1 MRFPIDGVK
10 VGHWD
15 DQVART
21 GCTVVLL
28 PEGTV
33 ASGAVRGGAPA
44 TRDFSLLSP
53 ERQVAQVNAV
63 LMTGGSVFGLAAA
76 DGVVGFLEEQGV
88 GFPTGAG
95 PIPIVVGMGLFDL
108 LAGEPGV
115 RPGPEQGR
123 AAVESASEEFLTGV
137 VGAGTGATVGKWAGR
152 DKALPGGLGF
162 GVTQKGEVMVAALA
176 AVNALGQPDD
186 GTQSAAVSNGTFTAW
201 PTRRD
206 HFQENTTLITVVTN
220 AVLSK
225 MDCFLLAQSGHD
237 GLARA
242 IFPPHLG
249 SDGDAVVAAATGKV
263 EADSVDVVRALVVAA
278 VEQAVHQA
286 C

>member
-1 MRFPIDGVK
+1 M
-10 VGHWD
+10 
-15 DQVART
+15 
-21 GCTVVLL
+21 
-28 PEGTV
+28 
-33 ASGAVRGGAPA
+33 
-44 TRDFSLLSP
+44 
-53 ERQVAQVNAV
+53 
-63 LMTGGSVFGLAAA
+63 
-76 DGVVGFLEEQGV
+76 
-88 GFPTGAG
+88 
-95 PIPIVVGMGLFDL
+95 
-108 LAGEPGV
+108 
-115 RPGPEQGR
+115 
-123 AAVESASEEFLTGV
+123 
-137 VGAGTGATVGKWAGR
+137 
-152 DKALPGGLGF
+152 
-162 GVTQKGEVMVAALA
+162 
-176 AVNALGQPDD
+176 
-186 GTQSAAVSNGTFTAW
+186 
-201 PTRRD
+201 RD

>member
-33 ASGAVRGGAPA
+33 ASGEVRGGAPA

-201 PTRRD
+201 PNSHD

-225 MDCFLLAQSGHD
+225 TECFLLAQSGHD

-286 C
+286 Y

>member
-15 DQVART
+15 DQMART

-33 ASGAVRGGAPA
+33 ASGEVRGGAPA
-44 TRDFSLLSP
+44 TRDFSLLAP
-53 ERQVAQVNAV
+53 ERTVGQVNAV
-63 LMTGGSVFGLAAA
+63 LLTGGSVFGLAAA
-76 DGVVGFLEEQGV
+76 DGVVTFLEEQGV

-115 RPGPEQGR
+115 RPGADQGR
-123 AAVESASEEFLTGV
+123 AAVESAREEFLTGA

-152 DKALPGGLGF
+152 DKAQPGGLGF
-162 GVTQKGEVMVAALA
+162 GVAQKGEVTVAALA

-186 GTQSAAVSNGTFTAW
+186 GTLSAAVADGTFKAW
-201 PTRRD
+201 PNSHD
-206 HFQENTTLITVVTN
+206 HFQENTTLVAVVTN

-225 MDCFLLAQSGHD
+225 TDCFLLAQSGHD